1 MRWLV
6 RAVLMVAMVGMAACA
21 SQSTLTAQKEDG
33 VTKEGEQVIAER
45 DDEANAVASESE
57 EDDKPDRVCERVKRT
72 GSHMTETYCYTPRE
86 AQRSRERGREA
97 VRRETERARAG
108 GDR

>member
-1 MRWLV
+1 MQWLV
-6 RAVLMVAMVGMAACA
+6 RAGLVVAMLGMAACA
-21 SQSTLTAQKEDG
+21 SQSTLSEQDDVG

-45 DDEANAVASESE
+45 DDEANAVARESE
-57 EDDKPDRVCERVKRT
+57 RDEKPDRVCERVKRT
-72 GSHMTETYCYTPRE
+72 GSHMTETYCYSPRE
-86 AQRSRERGREA
+86 AQRSRDKAREA